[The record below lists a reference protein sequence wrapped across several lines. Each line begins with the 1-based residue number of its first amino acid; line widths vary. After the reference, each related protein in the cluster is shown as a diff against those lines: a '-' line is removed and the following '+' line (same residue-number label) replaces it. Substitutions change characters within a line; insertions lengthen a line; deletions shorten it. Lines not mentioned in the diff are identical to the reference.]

1 MPIIKSPYQGIELPR
16 PDTIFRHYLPAEA
29 RFPEYPAFID
39 GLTGRSIS
47 STQLRTNA
55 LRLGLGIRNLLQ
67 GNEQQVGQKQV
78 ALIFSPNSIDFP
90 QIFYGCQSVKF
101 ITSLANAS
109 YTFKEIAHQIRDGRP
124 KISFVHPTLYSTYK
138 QAEDILKT
146 EGHALP
152 TVFWAVPGS
161 ATSGLERRGCQSYEN
176 LMVDMA
182 EIRGFEGTEA
192 EGDEAYDTAL
202 LCYSSGTV
210 SRYCR
215 RLMLVLIAVVDWSS
229 KGFVFSVSEEREA
242 ETVPIGVMTTHQ
254 NVNANGVISKPCYPS
269 DMTYG
274 VDSKIL
280 GCLPLFHIYGILE

>member
-1 MPIIKSPYQGIELPR
+1 MTIIKSPYQGIELPR

-55 LRLGLGIRNLLQ
+55 LRLGIGIRNLLQ
-67 GNEQQVGQKQV
+67 RDLQRPGQKQV

-109 YTFKEIAHQIRDGRP
+109 YTFKEIAHQIRDGRA

-146 EGHALP
+146 EGHVLP

-161 ATSGLERRGCQSYEN
+161 ATSGPERRSFQSYED
-176 LMVDMA
+176 LMVDTA
-182 EIRGFEGTEA
+182 EIRGFEGIEA
-192 EGDEAYDTAL
+192 EGDEAYNTAL

-210 SRYCR
+210 SRYCV
-215 RLMLVLIAVVDWSS
+215 RLKLVLIAD
-229 KGFVFSVSEEREA
+229 
-242 ETVPIGVMTTHQ
+242 
-254 NVNANGVISKPCYPS
+254 C
-269 DMTYG
+269 
-274 VDSKIL
+274 
-280 GCLPLFHIYGILE
+280 